1 MKNELFSIGPFTVYG
16 YGLMIA
22 IGIIAAYLAGEY
34 RAKKYGLE
42 ADHVFNYVIWC
53 VVGGFSGS
61 KLLYFITNIKN
72 IVENPDIMRH
82 LADGWVVYGGI
93 IGGILSAMLYWR
105 DAVMERRQ
113 TVFWV
118 LYFTSRSM
126 RRTASGFCRPS

>member
-61 KLLYFITNIKN
+61 KLLYLRGNYRRHFVRYALFQNKRIK
-72 IVENPDIMRH
+72 VPR
-82 LADGWVVYGGI
+82 L
-93 IGGILSAMLYWR
+93 
-105 DAVMERRQ
+105 
-113 TVFWV
+113 F
-118 LYFTSRSM
+118 
-126 RRTASGFCRPS
+126 